1 MASRKSGSPQ
11 CFTGADPLGRHFTII
26 SPSRAERPG
35 ALASGVLTG
44 DDFSR
49 PDPHEK
55 CPFCPGNENET
66 PPSTAFQSDKTGAW
80 IGRIVPNRF
89 PAVYAKGVSDPN
101 AIFGVHEVVIETPGH
116 NPGWAYPEAPDTA
129 ALWEM
134 ILLRIREHRENRDLK
149 TLVWFKNQGASA
161 GASLEHPHSQI
172 LGTSLESPA
181 QKRTN
186 RLAAADWR
194 REGSSWLARLVA
206 REKKARKRMVFSREG
221 FSVFCPESIR
231 SPYGLWLVPDTYED
245 PLCPTLGEAIPFS
258 RVLGETLRRF
268 QVVHGVDAPFN
279 LVLHLRMPGK
289 YPGFGWYL
297 EVLPRLSQFAGWE
310 WATETFI
317 HPVKPSDAAKAYRE
331 AKG

>member
-1 MASRKSGSPQ
+1 MGQSVLGRG
-11 CFTGADPLGRHFTII
+11 PLGD
-26 SPSRAERPG
+26 G
-35 ALASGVLTG
+35 DALE
-44 DDFSR
+44 
-49 PDPHEK
+49 P

-66 PPSTAFQSDKTGAW
+66 PPSTAFLSDKTGAW
-80 IGRIVPNRF
+80 IGRIVPNRY
-89 PAVYAKGVSDPN
+89 PAVNGNKTAGAKG
-101 AIFGVHEVVIETPGH
+101 IFGVHEVVIETPLH
-116 NPGWAYPEAPDTA
+116 DPGWVYPGCPNTVAV
-129 ALWEM
+129 WEM
-134 ILLRIREHRENRDLK
+134 ILLRLREHRDNRDLK

-172 LGTSLESPA
+172 LGTSMESPA
-181 QKRTN
+181 QKRTD

-194 REGSSWLARLVA
+194 REGSAWLSRMVA
-206 REKKARKRMVFSREG
+206 EEKKARKRMVLAEEG

-231 SPYGLWLVPDTYED
+231 SPYGLWIVPGVYED
-245 PLCPTLGEAIPFS
+245 PLCPTLGEAAPFS

-268 QVVHGVDAPFN
+268 QVVHGIHAPFN

-317 HPVKPSDAAKAYRE
+317 HPINPSDAAKAYRE

>member
-1 MASRKSGSPQ
+1 MGQSA
-11 CFTGADPLGRHFTII
+11 LGK
-26 SPSRAERPG
+26 
-35 ALASGVLTG
+35 G
-44 DDFSR
+44 DA
-49 PDPHEK
+49 PDS
-55 CPFCPGNENET
+55 CPFCLGNENET
-66 PPSTAFQSDKTGAW
+66 PPPSAFLSDKSGAW

-89 PAVYAKGVSDPN
+89 PAVYAKGVGDPKG
-101 AIFGVHEVVIETPGH
+101 IFGVHEVVIETPLH
-116 NPGWAYPEAPDTA
+116 DPGWVYPENLNTG

-181 QKRTN
+181 QKRTD

-194 REGSSWLARLVA
+194 REGSAWLGRLA
-206 REKKARKRMVFSREG
+206 AEEKKARKRMVFAEEG

-231 SPYGLWLVPDTYED
+231 SPYGLWIVPGVYED
-245 PLCPTLGEAIPFS
+245 PLCPTLGEAAPFS

-268 QVVHGVDAPFN
+268 QVVHGIHAPFN

-317 HPVKPSDAAKAYRE
+317 HPIKPSDAAKAYRE